1 MDYGYN
7 GSYICKQVDCN
18 ACAFMLDM
26 CDTLSVTCIIN
37 GDVFIVFSKWRTT
50 PVVEEV
56 FAEVSALAAGVAVV
70 VAAEAVEEAAVPG
83 EANLRI
89 KR

>member
-1 MDYGYN
+1 MCIYAWHVSHIKRHFYN
-7 GSYICKQVDCN
+7 G
-18 ACAFMLDM
+18 DM
-26 CDTLSVTCIIN
+26 
-37 GDVFIVFSKWRTT
+37 FIGNSKWRTT